1 MVLLYY
7 GKQKEFGCQ
16 AKNQSS
22 EDALGFFLVVKIN
35 TVYSYSDGEEEE
47 EQDTVLSYR
56 KNNHGINCQANN
68 LVYSKTHNPE
78 GP

>member
-1 MVLLYY
+1 MNSQYCGFVVSYC

-35 TVYSYSDGEEEE
+35 TMYSYSDGEEEE
-47 EQDTVLSYR
+47 EQDTCR
-56 KNNHGINCQANN
+56 TAKIIM
-68 LVYSKTHNPE
+68 E
-78 GP
+78 